1 MKFKVES
8 NDTNTKYLG
17 VLDQEI
23 FDGAILTVFKGLLTF
38 YY

>member
-8 NDTNTKYLG
+8 NGANTKCLG

-23 FDGAILTVFKGLLTF
+23 FDGVILAVFKGLLTL
-38 YY
+38 YH